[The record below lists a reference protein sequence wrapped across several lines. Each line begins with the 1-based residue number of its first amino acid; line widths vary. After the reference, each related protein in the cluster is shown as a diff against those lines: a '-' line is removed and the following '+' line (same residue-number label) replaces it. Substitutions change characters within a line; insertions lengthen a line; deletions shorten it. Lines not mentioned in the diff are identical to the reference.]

1 MTVYGGQ
8 IVDLQGEITFKA
20 LNKIL
25 DMLDRYIELVEQIG
39 GSQ

>member
-1 MTVYGGQ
+1 MIVYGGQ

-20 LNKIL
+20 FNKIL
-25 DMLDRYIELVEQIG
+25 DMLDRYIELIEQVG